1 METRIGVIGIILES
15 NEIFNEVNEIIHKY
29 SHIVM
34 GRMGVPYKAKGVA
47 VISLIVDGNLEDIN
61 ALTGKLGN
69 LKGVSVKTA
78 ISKV

>member
-15 NEIFNEVNEIIHKY
+15 NEISNEVNDILHKY
-29 SHIVM
+29 SNIVM
-34 GRMGVPYKAKGVA
+34 GRMGVPYKAKGVS

-69 LKGVSVKTA
+69 IKGVSVKTA